1 MMPNCFDRHSV
12 MHYGQFTGD
21 SVSFTKPAYTI
32 KAGGSN
38 QGFKTSLSDEDKTA
52 IAEIYGF
59 A

>member
-1 MMPNCFDRHSV
+1 